1 MSIGSIGLENLS
13 DTVSNAFHGTT
24 VEAAR
29 QIVSQDCGFT
39 PTVSDQLF
47 LGTGVYFYEGDER
60 AARKFA
66 RSAHRKRRVAVLR
79 AKIRWG
85 RCLNLFVRAHRMAL
99 QQVEKRLRSAGVI
112 DATMGQVINDLAQKF
127 EIDTVKGVQVQEP
140 NTSVPRFFAESEVGS
155 FSKLM
160 ICVRNTSNILT
171 CEIVMEDNNS

>member
-1 MSIGSIGLENLS
+1 MSIGSTGLENLS

-29 QIVSQDCGFT
+29 QIVSENCGFR

-60 AARKFA
+60 AARKYA
-66 RSAHRKRRVAVLR
+66 RSAHGRRRVAVLR

-99 QQVEKRLRSAGVI
+99 QQFEKRLRSAGVI
-112 DATMGQVINDLAQKF
+112 DATMGQVINDLAQEF
-127 EIDTVKGVQVQEP
+127 EIDTVKGVQVQDP
-140 NTSVPRFFAESEVGS
+140 SIRVPRVFAESEVGS

-160 ICVRNTSNILT
+160 ICVRNTSNIVA
-171 CEIVMEDNNS
+171 CEIVMEDSKK